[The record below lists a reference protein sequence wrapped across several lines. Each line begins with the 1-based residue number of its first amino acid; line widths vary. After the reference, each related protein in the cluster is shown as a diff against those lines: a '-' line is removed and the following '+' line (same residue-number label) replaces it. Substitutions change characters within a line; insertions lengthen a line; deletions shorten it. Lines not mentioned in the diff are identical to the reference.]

1 MLNPRYAALAEFE
14 RVAPDLVR
22 QASAHPAAILGDIA
36 GRRGA
41 MHGRIKAL
49 NPSMRV
55 CGPALTV
62 ELRPGDNLSF
72 HIALAIAKPGD
83 VIVVDGKADLS
94 AAQVGELMT
103 TQALAAG
110 IAGIVVDAAVRD
122 VEVLA
127 AGKLPVWAI
136 GSNPCG
142 PTKNIPGR
150 ISIPISAG
158 DVAIQPGDLIVGDA
172 DGVVVIP
179 RLDVQQILDGVEA
192 KLASEA
198 QRLREIAAGELV
210 SPWLEDLMRTAG
222 MLGPGER
229 FI

>member
-14 RVAPDLVR
+14 RVSPDLVR
-22 QASAHPAAILGDIA
+22 RASAHQAAILGDIA
-36 GRRGA
+36 GRRGT

-49 NPSMRV
+49 NPAMRV

-62 ELRPGDNLSF
+62 EVRPGDNLSI

-83 VIVVDGKADLS
+83 VIVVDGKADLGC
-94 AAQVGELMT
+94 ALVGELMT

-122 VEVLA
+122 IEVLA
-127 AGKLPVWAI
+127 TGKLPVWAI

-150 ISIPISAG
+150 ISIAISAG
-158 DVAIQPGDLIVGDA
+158 DAAVQPGDLIVGDA

-179 RLDVQQILDGVEA
+179 RLEVQQVLDGVDA
-192 KLASEA
+192 KLESEA
-198 QRLREIAAGELV
+198 QRLREIASGELV
-210 SPWLEDLMRTAG
+210 SPWLEGVMRTAG
-222 MLGPGER
+222 MLGSDER